1 MALHRWLIPA
11 YTTVACLA
19 VGALLFAA
27 STSENS
33 LIHLGSDWTT
43 AAEIAFVCLAISA
56 SLSVPSIFV
65 LRRDDRA
72 LARLREL
79 NPDSLVLLATADK
92 QFDDAVEELDID
104 YFQSPSKPFSSSIGI
119 IADRSGLAIWTVG
132 SMPEAAYRIS
142 WDDVGPIT
150 TGYTKLRNIVG
161 PQAIVRPALK
171 IPVRS
176 AGQTVVI
183 TVAVT
188 STLSA
193 PAGGSVEK
201 KQLLFIIDAI
211 EQQRSISKRV

>member
-1 MALHRWLIPA
+1 MARHRWLIPV

-19 VGALLFAA
+19 IGVLFFTGATSDN
-27 STSENS
+27 ST
-33 LIHLGSDWTT
+33 IRLGSDWTS
-43 AAEIAFVCLAISA
+43 AAEVAFVCLAISA
-56 SLSVPSIFV
+56 SLSVPSILV

-72 LARLREL
+72 MAGLREL
-79 NPDSLVLLATADK
+79 NPDSLVLLATADN
-92 QFDDAVEELDID
+92 QFDSAVGELDID
-104 YFQSPSKPFSSSIGI
+104 YFQSPSKPFSSRIGI
-119 IADRSGLAIWTVG
+119 VADRSGLAIWTVG
-132 SMPEAAYRIS
+132 PVPEAAYRIS

-171 IPVRS
+171 VPVRS
-176 AGQTVVI
+176 AGETIVI

-201 KQLLFIIDAI
+201 KQLLQIIDAI
-211 EQQRSISKRV
+211 EQQRSASRRV